1 MYVAQ
6 NFVVTCCNS
15 KKEVKNMRS
24 IITLLFLLISAQ
36 SVLSLR
42 ALKGKAGK
50 GKIDKRGKGAK
61 SGGLCVVGCTPYV
74 NPDDETSGILKWEK
88 LVEEMAESCAI
99 MVHVGDTKAG
109 AAPCNEN
116 IMVSFD

>member
-1 MYVAQ
+1 MHI
-6 NFVVTCCNS
+6 
-15 KKEVKNMRS
+15 KELKNMRS
-24 IITLLFLLISAQ
+24 IITPTFLLIIAQ
-36 SVLSLR
+36 PVLSLR
-42 ALKGKAGK
+42 ALQGKAGK
-50 GKIDKRGKGAK
+50 AGKEKIDKRGKGAK

-88 LVEEMAESCAI
+88 LVEEMAESCDI

-116 IMVSFD
+116 IMVSFDKVKEGNY